1 MLIINLAVL
10 YDFFSYFFQ
19 PFLSKVIPNTEK
31 LLIFSQS
38 LKSLN
43 MIENLCQQYS
53 NFNLLL
59 IRLDGSTN
67 PDERK
72 QKIQQFQSP
81 DNQNTPIIFLL
92 STKAGCLGI
101 NLTAAKR
108 VVLFDVSWNPC
119 HDAQAICRAFRIGQK
134 QKVHV
139 YRMVAQQTM
148 EERVLQRQVGKQT
161 VANRVLDKDAKLTRC
176 SKMILNHLYY
186 YSEEK
191 MKDVDVKEIE
201 EKCEGKDEFL
211 AKEARHYSLG

>member
-1 MLIINLAVL
+1 MI
-10 YDFFSYFFQ
+10 
-19 PFLSKVIPNTEK
+19 IPNTEK
-31 LLIFSQS
+31 MLIFSQS

-53 NFNLLL
+53 SFNVKL
-59 IRLDGSTN
+59 IRLDGSTT

-72 QKIQQFQSP
+72 IKIEQFQDP
-81 DNQNTPIIFLL
+81 KNKNTPIIFLL

-134 QKVHV
+134 QKVNV
-139 YRMVAQQTM
+139 YRLVAQQTM

-191 MKDVDVKEIE
+191 MKIPDVQSVKDL
-201 EKCEGKDEFL
+201 CDTKDDFL
-211 AKEARHYSLG
+211 AKEAEHYSL

>member
-1 MLIINLAVL
+1 
-10 YDFFSYFFQ
+10 
-19 PFLSKVIPNTEK
+19 
-31 LLIFSQS
+31 
-38 LKSLN
+38 
-43 MIENLCQQYS
+43 MIENLSSQYS
-53 NFNLLL
+53 RLGVKL
-59 IRLDGSTN
+59 IRLDGSTG
-67 PDERK
+67 PDERRE
-72 QKIQQFQSP
+72 KIKKFQSP
-81 DNQNTPIIFLL
+81 QNKNTPIIFLL

-134 QKVHV
+134 QKVNV
-139 YRMVAQQTM
+139 YRFVAQQTM

-191 MKDVDVKEIE
+191 MRDVNVDSCKEQ
-201 EKCEGKDEFL
+201 CGGKDEFL
-211 AKEARHYSLG
+211 AEEAEHYSWG